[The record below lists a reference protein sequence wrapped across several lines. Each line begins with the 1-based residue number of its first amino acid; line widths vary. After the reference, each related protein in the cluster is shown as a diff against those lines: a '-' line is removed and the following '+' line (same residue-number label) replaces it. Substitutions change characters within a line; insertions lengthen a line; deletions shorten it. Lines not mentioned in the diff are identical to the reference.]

1 MFFMCGCWDRTEIN
15 DLAIVTGTALDL
27 AENGDLICTLH
38 IAVPASPERSI
49 DGGGANKGNYYVIT
63 AEGKSGNEIHRKL
76 QKKSSRLL
84 FLSHRSVVFIG
95 ERLARRGLQDVL
107 DIFTHDPKNRL
118 KTYLMIVKGGAAR
131 DILDMNNPL
140 TEVPIEVVKEIR
152 GSGDDLAVT
161 LRDFYISY
169 LSEGVE
175 PVIGVVKREDGSKD
189 PQHQMIA
196 FTGAGVLD
204 ELKLVGLLDE
214 KEALALLWITNKL
227 QFGRITTTLAHD
239 SGEIGMVLNHT
250 RGKITIKNE
259 SDPLRFLITL
269 DGQGSLV
276 ENNSEL
282 NINEPKDLERIQ
294 TALQDEVAKQMKQ
307 LLFKLQRKFKV
318 DSVGFGQEIYKNSPK
333 KWSAIK
339 DQWDARF
346 PEAQVEI
353 DVNLTINGAG
363 MIHSTFESSE
373 GESGN

>member
-1 MFFMCGCWDRTEIN
+1 
-15 DLAIVTGTALDL
+15 
-27 AENGDLICTLH
+27 
-38 IAVPASPERSI
+38 
-49 DGGGANKGNYYVIT
+49 
-63 AEGKSGNEIHRKL
+63 
-76 QKKSSRLL
+76 
-84 FLSHRSVVFIG
+84 
-95 ERLARRGLQDVL
+95 
-107 DIFTHDPKNRL
+107 
-118 KTYLMIVKGGAAR
+118 
-131 DILDMNNPL
+131 
-140 TEVPIEVVKEIR
+140 
-152 GSGDDLAVT
+152 
-161 LRDFYISY
+161 
-169 LSEGVE
+169 
-175 PVIGVVKREDGSKD
+175 
-189 PQHQMIA
+189 
-196 FTGAGVLD
+196 
-204 ELKLVGLLDE
+204 
-214 KEALALLWITNKL
+214 
-227 QFGRITTTLAHD
+227 
-239 SGEIGMVLNHT
+239 
-250 RGKITIKNE
+250 
-259 SDPLRFLITL
+259 L